1 MLELLLHH
9 LLDVEHVV
17 CVDFVALNLIQ
28 LFQIDLVR
36 LHDQQSLHVG
46 STILRQD
53 VGLGSKATG
62 FHPLSLET
70 AFDCV
75 AELRLVLGIELK
87 ETLHICLQLVAHA
100 RRQLRA
106 LVVEFVYQLRQFIIL
121 LLQSD
126 LGPLL
131 VEDFVVA
138 PDDLVLLLEVQMELG
153 IVRVKLLDTTL
164 EELSLVRDV
173 VDGWQS
179 FDKLT
184 NIIDLMV
191 VDLHADVLRM
201 FLQRRIDFD
210 VLFPEIFDFFLPFSV
225 IVLIFL
231 LILLAVGPFR

>member
-106 LVVEFVYQLRQFIIL
+106 LVVEFVY
-121 LLQSD
+121 
-126 LGPLL
+126 
-131 VEDFVVA
+131 
-138 PDDLVLLLEVQMELG
+138 
-153 IVRVKLLDTTL
+153 
-164 EELSLVRDV
+164 
-173 VDGWQS
+173 
-179 FDKLT
+179 
-184 NIIDLMV
+184 
-191 VDLHADVLRM
+191 
-201 FLQRRIDFD
+201 
-210 VLFPEIFDFFLPFSV
+210 
-225 IVLIFL
+225 
-231 LILLAVGPFR
+231 

>member
-1 MLELLLHH
+1 
-9 LLDVEHVV
+9 
-17 CVDFVALNLIQ
+17 
-28 LFQIDLVR
+28 
-36 LHDQQSLHVG
+36 
-46 STILRQD
+46 
-53 VGLGSKATG
+53 
-62 FHPLSLET
+62 
-70 AFDCV
+70 
-75 AELRLVLGIELK
+75 
-87 ETLHICLQLVAHA
+87 
-100 RRQLRA
+100 
-106 LVVEFVYQLRQFIIL
+106 
-121 LLQSD
+121 
-126 LGPLL
+126 
-131 VEDFVVA
+131 
-138 PDDLVLLLEVQMELG
+138 MELG

>member
-1 MLELLLHH
+1 
-9 LLDVEHVV
+9 
-17 CVDFVALNLIQ
+17 
-28 LFQIDLVR
+28 
-36 LHDQQSLHVG
+36 
-46 STILRQD
+46 
-53 VGLGSKATG
+53 
-62 FHPLSLET
+62 
-70 AFDCV
+70 
-75 AELRLVLGIELK
+75 
-87 ETLHICLQLVAHA
+87 
-100 RRQLRA
+100 
-106 LVVEFVYQLRQFIIL
+106 
-121 LLQSD
+121 
-126 LGPLL
+126 
-131 VEDFVVA
+131 
-138 PDDLVLLLEVQMELG
+138 MELG

-201 FLQRRIDFD
+201 FLQRRIDLD